1 MAEPAP
7 AATGPSEGARQGRW
21 ALALVV
27 AALLLGWTTSLLG
40 GSVAVPPLAGGPPP
54 FDVGAHP
61 GAWSVVALLV
71 AAYGC
76 AGAGVLVGLRALR
89 AGWVPDAR
97 RLVLLGTVAAAA
109 LCLVPPS
116 GSADHL
122 SYAAYGRIVVQ
133 GGDPYSVVP
142 SQWRGDADPV
152 VSAIQPPWRSTPSVY
167 GPVATAEQALA
178 SLLGGDSPARTVW
191 WLKVLNAVAVVGA
204 GALLVRAAGPSPARR
219 SRAAFLLAANPLVLL
234 PVVGGAHVDGLAVA
248 LAVAGL
254 VVLDRRP
261 LVAGLLL
268 GAGAATKA
276 DVALLCL
283 AAAWA
288 VRRDLPALARLAV
301 GGVLA
306 VVPGYALAGGAAVA
320 QLSRA
325 SQLVSFATPWHLV
338 AGLLDDLLGRDVS
351 RRLVN
356 LLALGLAVVVGV
368 ALHRL
373 LPRPSRP
380 GSDVS
385 DGPSE
390 TLAAAARAGV
400 VLAGAWLLST
410 PYALPWYDVV
420 LWAPLALVPGGLIGT
435 RLIDT
440 VAALRTSTLALA
452 YVPGRVVLPRLVED
466 VTLAWRGGV
475 TPWIELV
482 LLLLVLR
489 QGFRRPPVPGG
500 PPGRS
505 TPPAAAAPPPAGRSR
520 ARRSRSR

>member
-1 MAEPAP
+1 VAEPTPP
-7 AATGPSEGARQGRW
+7 AAARQGRW
-21 ALALVV
+21 ALALVG

-61 GAWSVVALLV
+61 GAWLVVALLV
-71 AAYGC
+71 AAYAC

-89 AGWVPDAR
+89 TGWVPDAR
-97 RLVLLGTVAAAA
+97 RLVLLGAAAAAA
-109 LCLVPPS
+109 LCLVPAA

-191 WLKVLNAVAVVGA
+191 WLQVLNAAAVVAA
-204 GALLVRAAGPSPARR
+204 GALLVRAAGRDPGRR

-248 LAVAGL
+248 LAVGGL

-288 VRRDLPALARLAV
+288 LRRDLPSLVRLAA

-306 VVPGYALAGGAAVA
+306 VLPGYVLAGGAAVA

-325 SQLVSFATPWHLV
+325 SRLVSFATPWHLV
-338 AGLLDDLLGRDVS
+338 AGLLDDLLGRDAS

-356 LLALGLAVVVGV
+356 LLALLLAVAVGL

-373 LPRPSRP
+373 LPRADHTS
-380 GSDVS
+380 S

-390 TLAAAARAGV
+390 IVAAAARAGV

-420 LWAPLALVPGGLIGT
+420 LWAPLALVPGSGLI
-435 RLIDT
+435 DA

-489 QGFRRPPVPGG
+489 RGLSRAGRQGVG
-500 PPGRS
+500 PPAPS
-505 TPPAAAAPPPAGRSR
+505 TPTPAAAPPPAGRSR

>member
-1 MAEPAP
+1 MTEPVP
-7 AATGPSEGARQGRW
+7 AATGRSGSGRQGRW
-21 ALALVV
+21 AVALVL

-40 GSVAVPPLAGGPPP
+40 GSVAVPPLAGGSPP
-54 FDVGAHP
+54 FDVGARP
-61 GAWSVVALLV
+61 GAWLVVGLLV
-71 AAYGC
+71 AAYSC
-76 AGAGVLVGLRALR
+76 AGAGVLVGLHALR
-89 AGWVPDAR
+89 RGWTPDAR
-97 RLVLLGTVAAAA
+97 RLVLLGAVAAGA
-109 LCLVPPS
+109 LCMVPPS

-191 WLKVLNAVAVVGA
+191 WLQVLNAVAVVTA
-204 GALLVRAAGPSPARR
+204 GALLVRAAGRDPGRR

-248 LAVAGL
+248 LAVGGM

-288 VRRDLPALARLAV
+288 LHRDLPALVRLAA
-301 GGVLA
+301 GGLLA
-306 VVPGYALAGGAAVA
+306 VVPGYVLAGGAAVA

-356 LLALGLAVVVGV
+356 LLALALAVAVGV

-373 LPRPSRP
+373 LPRRSSPE
-380 GSDVS
+380 VS

-390 TLAAAARAGV
+390 KLAAAARAGV
-400 VLAGAWLLST
+400 VLTGAWLLST

-420 LWAPLALVPGGLIGT
+420 LWAPLALVPGSALVGSG
-435 RLIDT
+435 LIDT
-440 VAALRTSTLALA
+440 VAALRTATLALA

-489 QGFRRPPVPGG
+489 QGLRRDAPAAGEPPVP
-500 PPGRS
+500 S
-505 TPPAAAAPPPAGRSR
+505 TPRPAAAPPPAGRSR